1 MDLLEIIITSLK
13 IFALVAVII
22 ISISYLF
29 FRAKSRPK
37 IFVTDEPAVTP
48 IAQPSFENVSPVIT
62 QKKYYEEAA
71 PLSQGVMP
79 ISRFK
84 VLNNNS
90 AYSKVQ
96 NGYRQQ
102 PILATKFSTRKH
114 NEETNFNIYSYYSDN
129 EVAPMHKLKFSSM
142 RNNNF
147 S

>member
-48 IAQPSFENVSPVIT
+48 IAQPSFEKVSPVIT

-71 PLSQGVMP
+71 PFAQRVMP
-79 ISRFK
+79 VSRFK

-102 PILATKFSTRKH
+102 PEQTSKFSKRKD
-114 NEETNFNIYSYYSDN
+114 EEQTSFNIYNYYSDN